1 MKLFGLA
8 CEGIT
13 DQPVLENILCGYFE
27 NLELGDEITYLQP
40 PCDETD
46 QQSAIKSDINGW
58 TILQAYLRSKRFR
71 DDVLNTTFSIIQ
83 IDTDIAP
90 DFLKNNNNETSEIL
104 VEKFCAKLVN
114 TINQGEAGFYEEQV
128 HKIIFA
134 ISVHSLECWLY
145 AYHNKEKLNKPKIA
159 SCHKALSHL
168 SGKSPKNMKL
178 DYDKDGIKKT
188 RSNYEKLSK
197 PFLEKQNI
205 EAVAVKNYSFQLF
218 IQSLETIKDIVQRK
232 TARC

>member
-27 NLELGDEITYLQP
+27 NLELGEEITYLQP

-46 QQSAIKSDINGW
+46 QQSAINGW
-58 TILQAYLRSKRFR
+58 TILQKYLSSKRFR

-90 DFLKNNNNETSEIL
+90 ELLRNNNNEKSEIL
-104 VEKFCAKLVN
+104 VEKFRAKLVN
-114 TINQGEAGFYEEQV
+114 VINQGETGFYEEQE

-134 ISVHSLECWLY
+134 ISIHSLECWLY
-145 AYHNKEKLNKPKIA
+145 AYHNKEKLSNPKIVG
-159 SCHKALSHL
+159 CHKALSRL
-168 SGKSPKNMKL
+168 SKKFLKNMKL
-178 DYDKDGIKKT
+178 DYDKDGIEKT
-188 RSNYEKLSK
+188 VSNYKKLSHD
-197 PFLEKQNI
+197 FLTRKHVDVVIEKDP
-205 EAVAVKNYSFQLF
+205 SFRIF
-218 IQSLETIKDIVQRK
+218 AQSLEKIKPVVL
-232 TARC
+232 